1 MTDSLRSPGMRDL
14 LPPDMARFR
23 LIEDA
28 FREVCHGWGCD
39 EVRTPTIE
47 HLHLFTSAGTLSP
60 QMLDRAYSFL
70 DWDGW
75 SGERVVLRPESTI
88 PVARLYNERLSS
100 NGLTKLFYVQNV
112 LRFAGGDDQRESWQC
127 GAELLG
133 EGHPRGDIE
142 PILVAEEVLR
152 RLGFTGE
159 ITLSDPGILRAILV
173 KAGCDLGEQISL
185 FDRVL
190 DGDISALDDVQ
201 TRIPGLNQPLKRL
214 LVVEGQGV
222 EFLSNLRSM
231 LVSAIP
237 GVAEPIDELL
247 VVAEVLSQI
256 GTSCMVS
263 PVLVRNF
270 EYYTGAVFR
279 IDVEG
284 QRVGGGGRYDGLT
297 SVIGG
302 GEVRAA
308 GFALEMDVIASLL
321 PDPPES
327 GERITIRA
335 SSGATADVTAAFELA
350 KALRAAGEEVEIAAG
365 DAGSRRDVV
374 VDQGR
379 FLVTNNGSQA
389 QVSAVDEVV
398 RAVAG
403 SANA

>member
-14 LPPDMARFR
+14 LPSDMARFR
-23 LIEDA
+23 RIEDT
-28 FREVCHGWGCD
+28 FRAICDGWGYG
-39 EVRTPTIE
+39 EVRTPTVE

-60 QMLDRAYSFL
+60 QMLDRTYSFL

-88 PVARLYNERLSS
+88 PVARLYTERLSN

-112 LRFAGGDDQRESWQC
+112 LRFADGDDQRESWQC

-133 EGHPRGDIE
+133 EGHPQGDIE
-142 PILVAEEVLR
+142 AILVAEETLR
-152 RLGFTGE
+152 KLGISGE
-159 ITLSDPGILRAILV
+159 ITLSDPGILRAILE
-173 KAGCDLGEQISL
+173 KAGCDLAEQISL

-190 DGDISALDDVQ
+190 DGDLSALDDVQ
-201 TRIPGLNQPLKRL
+201 GRIPGLNQPLKRL
-214 LVVEGQGV
+214 LAVEGHGV
-222 EFLSNLRSM
+222 EFLGNLRSM

-237 GVAEPIDELL
+237 EVAEPIDELL
-247 VVAEVLSQI
+247 IVTKVLGEI
-256 GTSCMVS
+256 GMACKVS

-270 EYYTGAVFR
+270 EYYTGPVFR

-284 QRVGGGGRYDGLT
+284 QRVGGGGRYDRLT

-321 PDPPES
+321 PDSTES
-327 GERITIRA
+327 SERITIRVGSA
-335 SSGATADVTAAFELA
+335 APSDVTAAFEVA
-350 KALRAAGEEVEIAAG
+350 KALRTAGEEVEISADDDGA
-365 DAGSRRDVV
+365 RRDVV
-374 VDQGR
+374 IAEGR

-398 RAVAG
+398 QAVAG
-403 SANA
+403 STNA

>member
-14 LPPDMARFR
+14 LPPDMGKFR
-23 LIEDA
+23 RIEDV
-28 FREVCHGWGCD
+28 FREICHGWGYD
-39 EVRTPTIE
+39 EVRTPTVE

-60 QMLDRAYSFL
+60 QMLDRVYSFL

-88 PVARLYNERLSS
+88 PVARLYNERLSDS
-100 NGLTKLFYVQNV
+100 GLAKLFYVQSV
-112 LRFAGGDDQRESWQC
+112 LRFADGDDQRERWQC

-133 EGHPRGDIE
+133 EGHPQGDIE
-142 PILVAEEVLR
+142 AILVAEEVLR
-152 RLGFTGE
+152 RLGLAGD

-173 KAGCDLGEQISL
+173 KAGCDLEEQVSL

-201 TRIPGLNQPLKRL
+201 ARIPGLSQPLKRL
-214 LVVEGQGV
+214 LAVDGQGV
-222 EFLSNLRSM
+222 AFLTNLRSM

-237 GVAEPIDELL
+237 EVAEPIDELL
-247 VVAEVLSQI
+247 IVAKVLSEI
-256 GTSCMVS
+256 GIPCMAS

-270 EYYTGAVFR
+270 EYYTGPVFR

-302 GEVRAA
+302 EEMRAA

-321 PDPPES
+321 PDSPES
-327 GERITIRA
+327 TERITIRA
-335 SSGATADVTAAFELA
+335 SSEASADVTAAFELA
-350 KALRAAGEEVEIAAG
+350 RALRAAGKEVEVAT
-365 DAGSRRDVV
+365 GSAESTRDVV
-374 VDQGR
+374 VSEGQ
-379 FLVTNNGSQA
+379 FLVTSNGSQA
-389 QVSAVDEVV
+389 RVSAVEEVV
-398 RAVAG
+398 RSVAG
-403 SANA
+403 SADA